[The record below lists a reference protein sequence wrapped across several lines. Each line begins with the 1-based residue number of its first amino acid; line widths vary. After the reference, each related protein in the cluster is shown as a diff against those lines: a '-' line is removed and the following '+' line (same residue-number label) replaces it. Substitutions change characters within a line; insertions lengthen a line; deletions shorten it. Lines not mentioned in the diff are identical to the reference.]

1 MVNVNLKLIETCSFC
16 LFFLQIFIVV
26 ILQGQTGFP
35 FVDAIMRQLCK
46 EGWISSLARQVVG
59 SFLTQGCMWM
69 SWEEGFKVKKDT
81 TDYGCFVLIL
91 WPIKMLFLRLCLS
104 MVFGLCRK
112 NWWLYFLSAVLI
124 IIARTQNVI
133 LLEKAWSGLNV
144 PVAWNLS
151 F

>member
-1 MVNVNLKLIETCSFC
+1 MSIWNWLKHALSAYFV
-16 LFFLQIFIVV
+16 LQILIVV

-81 TDYGCFVLIL
+81 IDYGCFVLIL
-91 WPIKMLFLRLCLS
+91 WLIKMSFHGIWPVQKKLVV
-104 MVFGLCRK
+104 VFFKCSI
-112 NWWLYFLSAVLI
+112 N
-124 IIARTQNVI
+124 IARTQNVS